1 MGCAMTAAATRTCLS
16 DSWARCSTNYNLDPS
31 ERWETHVLSQP
42 ELRFVS
48 GRTQRLIQSALPEMQ
63 RLHTLV
69 DPLDFTVM
77 LADPTGIV
85 LSRHTQRS
93 NLSGCRRW
101 RFQAGAVWDEA
112 NAGTNA
118 IGTCLREE
126 RPVMVVHDQHWR
138 LCFRKLTGMAVPVY
152 NSIGE
157 LAGAINACSFVAENV
172 LPAAPLLMDAL
183 QTTARRVEEK
193 LFHDRFREDMILTLG
208 PSTSSSAMLV
218 ALDRDGHIRGAT
230 HASRQHMNWPK
241 GELSGLPALLPL
253 LDSQEEP
260 NFRRAEAQVIR
271 SALGTVRG
279 NVSAAARLLGVSRAT
294 LHRKIKALGLDH

>member
-1 MGCAMTAAATRTCLS
+1 MTLSTTRTCLS
-16 DSWARCSTNYNLDPS
+16 DSWARCSTNYNLDPA
-31 ERWETHVLSQP
+31 EQWETQVLSQP

-48 GRTQRLIQSALPEMQ
+48 SRTQRLIQSAVPEMQ

-69 DPLDFTVM
+69 DPLDFTVL

-85 LSRHTQRS
+85 LSRHTQRG

-101 RFQAGAVWDEA
+101 RFQAGAVWDER

-157 LAGAINACSFVAENV
+157 LAGALNICSFTAENV
-172 LPAAPLLMDAL
+172 LPAASLLMDAL

-193 LFHDRFREDMILTLG
+193 LFHDRFDKDMIVSLG
-208 PSTSSSAMLV
+208 PSTASSAMLV
-218 ALDRDGHIRGAT
+218 AIDRDGHVRGAT
-230 HASRQHMNWPK
+230 HASRKHMHWPE
-241 GELSGLPALLPL
+241 GELTGLPALLTL
-253 LDSQEEP
+253 LDACEEP
-260 NFRRAEAQVIR
+260 SFRRAEAQVIR
-271 SALGTVRG
+271 SALITVHG

-294 LHRKIKALGLDH
+294 LHRKIRALGLER

>member
-1 MGCAMTAAATRTCLS
+1 MGKVLHELQSGSVRAL
-16 DSWARCSTNYNLDPS
+16 
-31 ERWETHVLSQP
+31 ETQVLSQP

-63 RLHTLV
+63 HLHRLV

-93 NLSGCRRW
+93 QLSGCRRW
-101 RFQAGAVWDEA
+101 RFQAGAVWDEQ

-157 LAGAINACSFVAENV
+157 LAGAMDISSFTAENV
-172 LPAAPLLMDAL
+172 VPAAPLLMDAL
-183 QTTARRVEEK
+183 LTTARRVEEK
-193 LFHDRFREDMILTLG
+193 LFHDRFGQDMIVTLG
-208 PSTSSSAMLV
+208 PSTSSSSMLV
-218 ALDRDGHIRGAT
+218 ALDRDGH
-230 HASRQHMNWPK
+230 
-241 GELSGLPALLPL
+241 
-253 LDSQEEP
+253 
-260 NFRRAEAQVIR
+260 
-271 SALGTVRG
+271 VRG
-279 NVSAAARLLGVSRAT
+279 DPCQPTAHELARGRTVQPSGPAT
-294 LHRKIKALGLDH
+294 PARCAGRGEFPQG

>member
-1 MGCAMTAAATRTCLS
+1 MNTTTSRTCLS

-31 ERWETHVLSQP
+31 ERWETQVLSQP

-48 GRTQRLIQSALPEMQ
+48 GRTQRLIQSAIPEMQ
-63 RLHTLV
+63 HLHRLV

-93 NLSGCRRW
+93 QLSGCRRW
-101 RFQAGAVWDEA
+101 RFQAGAVWDEQ

-157 LAGAINACSFVAENV
+157 LAGAMDISSFTAENV

-183 QTTARRVEEK
+183 LTTARRVEEK
-193 LFHDRFREDMILTLG
+193 LFHDRFGQDMIVTLG
-208 PSTSSSAMLV
+208 PSTSSSSMLV
-218 ALDRDGHIRGAT
+218 ALDRDGHVRGAT
-230 HASRQHMNWPK
+230 HASRRHMNWPE
-241 GELSGLPALLPL
+241 GELSNLPALLPL
-253 LDSQEEP
+253 LDAQEEP
-260 NFRRAEAQVIR
+260 SFRRAEAQVIH
-271 SALGTVRG
+271 SALATVHG

-294 LHRKIKALGLDH
+294 LHRKIRALGLER

>member
-1 MGCAMTAAATRTCLS
+1 MSTATTRTCLS

-48 GRTQRLIQSALPEMQ
+48 GRTQRLIQSAVPEMQ

-69 DPLDFTVM
+69 DPLDFTVL

-93 NLSGCRRW
+93 KLSGCRRW
-101 RFQAGAVWDEA
+101 RFQAGAVWNEQ

-126 RPVMVVHDQHWR
+126 RPVMVMHDQHWR

-157 LAGAINACSFVAENV
+157 LAGAIDISSFTAETV
-172 LPAAPLLMDAL
+172 LPVAPLLMDAL
-183 QTTARRVEEK
+183 LTTARRVKEK
-193 LFHDRFREDMILTLG
+193 LFHDRFRQDMIVTLG
-208 PSTSSSAMLV
+208 PSASSSAMLV

-230 HASRQHMNWPK
+230 HASRQHMNWPE
-241 GELSGLPALLPL
+241 GELSDLPALLPL
-253 LDSQEEP
+253 LETQEEP
-260 NFRRAEAQVIR
+260 SFRKAEAQVIR
-271 SALGTVRG
+271 SALVTVHG
-279 NVSAAARLLGVSRAT
+279 NVSAAARLLGVSRST
-294 LHRKIKALGLDH
+294 LHRKIRVLALDH